1 MTDRYSASS
10 YITNLIQI
18 LFGAITLQELGVVS
32 GIILGI
38 CTFATNLY
46 FKNKQ
51 EKRADELHRLQMDK
65 ERETGT

>member
-1 MTDRYSASS
+1 M
-10 YITNLIQI
+10 
-18 LFGAITLQELGVVS
+18 QELGVVA

-65 ERETGT
+65 ERETGN